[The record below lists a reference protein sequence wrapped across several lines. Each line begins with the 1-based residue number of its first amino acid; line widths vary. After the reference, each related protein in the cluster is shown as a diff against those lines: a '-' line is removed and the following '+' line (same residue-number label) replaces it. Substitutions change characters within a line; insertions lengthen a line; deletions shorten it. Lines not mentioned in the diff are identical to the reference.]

1 MANFPPLIASSG
13 FDLSKHGVPHIKSQT
28 TLMNL
33 VNAIL
38 FKKICG
44 PMNKNEHLWVCTKF
58 IFLHIPTSLM
68 RVAFFDCATPGN
80 SFMINTLHHSYVSGV
95 GHALAFPVVVA
106 LNGMMSHI
114 SARNA
119 TMFLANI
126 DHKSQKVSKSAK
138 KLPYWQK
145 QH

>member
-1 MANFPPLIASSG
+1 
-13 FDLSKHGVPHIKSQT
+13 
-28 TLMNL
+28 
-33 VNAIL
+33 
-38 FKKICG
+38 
-44 PMNKNEHLWVCTKF
+44 
-58 IFLHIPTSLM
+58 M

-80 SFMINTLHHSYVSGV
+80 SFMIKAFHHSYVSGV

-138 KLPYWQK
+138 NCHIGKNNTNNCLL
-145 QH
+145 